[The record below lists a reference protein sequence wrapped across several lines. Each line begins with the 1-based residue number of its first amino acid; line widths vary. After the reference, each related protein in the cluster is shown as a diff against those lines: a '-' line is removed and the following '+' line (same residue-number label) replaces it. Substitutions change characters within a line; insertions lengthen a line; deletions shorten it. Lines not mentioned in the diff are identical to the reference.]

1 MLFGIIGGDRR
12 QEELLAL
19 LRRDGYTVAACGVA
33 GEMDWD
39 AAVAAEVVILPLP
52 LCKEGDTLNIEGPR
66 RGVGALFRQFRRDQL
81 ILAGQVK
88 PAQAALAAELDLK
101 LVDYFRREELTV
113 ANAAATAEGTV
124 QVILERLERSLL
136 GSRCLVLGFGR
147 IGKLLC
153 HRLTAMGAHVTA
165 AARRPESLAW
175 AKAYGYETADIGRL
189 EGNLGAF
196 DVVVNTAPEPVFGAD
211 RLRELKPECLCVD
224 VASVQGIDLSA
235 AEALGLECIWA
246 RGLPGKL
253 MPKTAGAVIR
263 DTVYTIIKKQG
274 GHFMRTERVGFALC
288 GSFCTHEKAL
298 TALKRLTEEY
308 ETVIPIVSENAAFTD
323 TRFGTSDALLEQ
335 LEELTG
341 HEVLYDIPS
350 VEPLGPK
357 GMIDVLVIAPCTGNT
372 LAKLAHGITDTTV
385 TMAAKSHLRCGRP
398 VVIAF
403 STNDGLSAS
412 AKNIGELLNR
422 KHYYFVPFGQDDPEK
437 KPTSLAAD
445 FELIEKTVE
454 AALEGKQLQPLLL
467 K

>member
-1 MLFGIIGGDRR
+1 M
-12 QEELLAL
+12 
-19 LRRDGYTVAACGVA
+19 
-33 GEMDWD
+33 
-39 AAVAAEVVILPLP
+39 PLP

-66 RGVGALFRQFRRDQL
+66 RGAGALFRQLRRDQL

-175 AKAYGYETADIGRL
+175 AKAYGYKAADIGKL

-196 DVVVNTAPEPVFGAD
+196 DVVVNTVPEPVFGAD
-211 RLRELKPECLCVD
+211 RLRELKPDCLCVD

-263 DTVYTIIKKQG
+263 DTVYTIIKEQG
-274 GHFMRTERVGFALC
+274 
-288 GSFCTHEKAL
+288 
-298 TALKRLTEEY
+298 
-308 ETVIPIVSENAAFTD
+308 VI
-323 TRFGTSDALLEQ
+323 L
-335 LEELTG
+335 
-341 HEVLYDIPS
+341 
-350 VEPLGPK
+350 
-357 GMIDVLVIAPCTGNT
+357 
-372 LAKLAHGITDTTV
+372 
-385 TMAAKSHLRCGRP
+385 
-398 VVIAF
+398 
-403 STNDGLSAS
+403 
-412 AKNIGELLNR
+412 
-422 KHYYFVPFGQDDPEK
+422 
-437 KPTSLAAD
+437 
-445 FELIEKTVE
+445 
-454 AALEGKQLQPLLL
+454 
-467 K
+467 